1 MRRHLRFLATILAA
15 FAFRSLAFL
24 PVFQQSES
32 HETQRR
38 RSLLTGGLLG
48 VFSSQAFTGDEAHA
62 YMERRVAY
70 PPINKDDP
78 NRCQWRTSYI
88 SQANAQKEK
97 LQSLRECKMAG
108 TNANDKDIEPCLPK
122 RLLKGDFSKVTF
134 KNGIMTKVVAQDTNF
149 QGADFTNAAA
159 DFAWDIFENALFT
172 SSDFDG
178 VNVENADFTDAFL
191 DIQSVKILCKNP
203 TMKGINPVTGADTYL
218 SAGISCAF
226 CGCLAQ
232 AFFGRTPIFFHRNFS
247 ILPTA
252 TPGVP
257 IFGPN
262 GLAPGGTPRRPF
274 RRGGGCK
281 GGMRGGR

>member
-1 MRRHLRFLATILAA
+1 MAVLGGKRPFMRRHLRFLATIFAA

-88 SQANAQKEK
+88 SQANAQREK
-97 LQSLRECKMAG
+97 LQDLRECKMAG
-108 TNANDKDIEPCLPK
+108 TNANDKDIAGA
-122 RLLKGDFSKVTF
+122 LLTKGDFSKVTF

-149 QGADFTNAAA
+149 QGADFTNAVA
-159 DFAWDIFENALFT
+159 DRVEFKNANFKDAIFKNALLT

-218 SAGISCAF
+218 SAGCDIQDAGSYTS
-226 CGCLAQ
+226 
-232 AFFGRTPIFFHRNFS
+232 R
-247 ILPTA
+247 
-252 TPGVP
+252 
-257 IFGPN
+257 
-262 GLAPGGTPRRPF
+262 
-274 RRGGGCK
+274 
-281 GGMRGGR
+281 